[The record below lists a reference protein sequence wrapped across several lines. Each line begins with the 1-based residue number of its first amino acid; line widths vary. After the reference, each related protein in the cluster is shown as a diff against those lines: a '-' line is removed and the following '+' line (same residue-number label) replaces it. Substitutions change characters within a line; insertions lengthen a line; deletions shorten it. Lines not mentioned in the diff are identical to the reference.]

1 MTLRSILHY
10 PDNRLRQLCPNQT
23 EYNDD
28 LRKLIS
34 DMFETMYHEKGIGL
48 SAIQINVLTR
58 VITID
63 VSKDK
68 NEKIVLINPLILE
81 KREPIVFDEG
91 CLSVPGFYEK
101 VDRYNYIKYQANDI
115 EGKVFEAEATDLLA
129 VCIQHEI
136 DHLNGK
142 LFVDYLSDMKRTK
155 IEKGLLKQKQN
166 PTSNKRAEN
175 PYIKWLS

>member
-10 PDNRLRQLCPNQT
+10 PDSRLRQLCPNQT

-28 LRKLIS
+28 LKKLIS

-48 SAIQINVLTR
+48 SAIQINVITR

-68 NEKIVLINPLILE
+68 NESLVLINPLILE

-115 EGKVFEAEATDLLA
+115 EGKTFEAEATELLA

-136 DHLNGK
+136 DHLDGK
-142 LFVDYLSDMKRTK
+142 LFVDYLSDMKRSK
-155 IEKGLLKQKQN
+155 IEKGLIKQKQN
-166 PTSNKRAEN
+166 PTSNARAEN
-175 PYIKWLS
+175 PYIK

>member
-10 PDNRLRQLCPNQT
+10 PDNRLRQLCRNQT
-23 EYNDD
+23 EYDDD

-34 DMFETMYHEKGIGL
+34 DMFQTMYHEKGIGL
-48 SAIQINVLTR
+48 SAIQINVITR

-68 NEKIVLINPLILE
+68 NESLVLINPLILE

-115 EGKVFEAEATDLLA
+115 EGKTFEAEATELLA

-136 DHLNGK
+136 DHLDGK
-142 LFVDYLSDMKRTK
+142 LFVDYLSDMKRSK
-155 IEKGLLKQKQN
+155 IEKGLIKQKQN
-166 PTSNKRAEN
+166 PTSNARAEN
-175 PYIKWLS
+175 PYIK

>member
-1 MTLRSILHY
+1 MTLRRILHY
-10 PDNRLRQLCPNQT
+10 PDNRLRQLCPNQS
-23 EYNDD
+23 EYNDE
-28 LRKLIS
+28 LRKLIF

-48 SAIQINVLTR
+48 SAIQINVITR

-68 NEKIVLINPLILE
+68 SEKIVLINPLILE

-115 EGKVFEAEATDLLA
+115 NGKVFEAEATDLLA

-136 DHLNGK
+136 DHLDGK
-142 LFVDYLSDMKRTK
+142 LFVDYLSDMKRKK
-155 IEKGLLKQKQN
+155 IEKGLLKQKQSLA
-166 PTSNKRAEN
+166 SNKRTEN
-175 PYIKWLS
+175 PYIK

>member
-48 SAIQINVLTR
+48 SAIQINVITR

-115 EGKVFEAEATDLLA
+115 DGKAFEAEATDLLA

-136 DHLNGK
+136 DHLDGK

-166 PTSNKRAEN
+166 PTSNARTEN
-175 PYIKWLS
+175 PYIK

>member
-1 MTLRSILHY
+1 MTLRTILHY
-10 PDNRLRQLCPNQT
+10 PDNRLRQLCPEQT
-23 EYNDD
+23 KYNNE
-28 LRKLIS
+28 LKTLIS

-48 SAIQINVLTR
+48 SAIQINVITR

-63 VSKDK
+63 VSKDR
-68 NEKIVLINPLILE
+68 NEKIILINPVILD

-115 EGKVFEAEATDLLA
+115 KGKLYEAEATDLLA

-142 LFVDYLSDMKRTK
+142 LFVDYLSDMKRSK
-155 IEKGLLKQKQN
+155 IEKGLNKQKQN
-166 PTSNKRAEN
+166 PESNKRLEN
-175 PYIKWLS
+175 PYIK

>member
-1 MTLRSILHY
+1 MTLRTILHY
-10 PDNRLRQLCPNQT
+10 PDNRLRQLCPDQT
-23 EYNDD
+23 EYNNE
-28 LRKLIS
+28 LKTLIS

-48 SAIQINVLTR
+48 SAIQINVIKR

-63 VSKDK
+63 VSKDR
-68 NEKIVLINPLILE
+68 NEQIILINPVILD

-115 EGKVFEAEATDLLA
+115 EGKLYVAEARDLLA

-136 DHLNGK
+136 DHLDGIVFIERMSRLRRN
-142 LFVDYLSDMKRTK
+142 LIITK
-155 IEKGLLKQKQN
+155 IRKQEKMSSL
-166 PTSNKRAEN
+166 E
-175 PYIKWLS
+175 

>member
-48 SAIQINVLTR
+48 SAIQINVITR

-115 EGKVFEAEATDLLA
+115 EGKTFEAEATELLA

-136 DHLNGK
+136 DHLDGK
-142 LFVDYLSDMKRTK
+142 LFVDYLSDMKRSK
-155 IEKGLLKQKQN
+155 IEKGLIKQKQN
-166 PTSNKRAEN
+166 PTSNARAEN
-175 PYIKWLS
+175 PYIK

>member
-23 EYNDD
+23 EYDDD

-48 SAIQINVLTR
+48 SAIQINVITR

-101 VDRYNYIKYQANDI
+101 FDRYNYIKYQANDI
-115 EGKVFEAEATDLLA
+115 EGKVFEAESTDLLA

-136 DHLNGK
+136 DHLDGK

-175 PYIKWLS
+175 PYIK

>member
-10 PDNRLRQLCPNQT
+10 PDNRLRQLCPDHKDF
-23 EYNDD
+23 NDD
-28 LRKLIS
+28 LDILVS

-48 SAIQINVLTR
+48 SAIQINVITR

-68 NEKIVLINPLILE
+68 NDKLVLINPVIDE

-91 CLSVPGFYEK
+91 CLSVPGFYDK
-101 VDRYNYIKYQANDI
+101 VDRFNYIEYHAYDI
-115 EGKVFEAEATDLLA
+115 KGNIFESSASGLLA

-136 DHLNGK
+136 DHLDGK
-142 LFVDYLSDMKRTK
+142 IFVDYLSDMKRSK
-155 IEKGLLKQKQN
+155 IEKGLIKQKQN
-166 PTSNKRAEN
+166 NSASKREEN
-175 PYIKWLS
+175 PYIK